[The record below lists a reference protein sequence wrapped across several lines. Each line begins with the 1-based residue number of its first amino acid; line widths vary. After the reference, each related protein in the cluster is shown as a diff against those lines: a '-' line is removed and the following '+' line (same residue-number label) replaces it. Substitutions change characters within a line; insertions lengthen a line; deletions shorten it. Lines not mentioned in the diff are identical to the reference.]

1 MSNLSIYQ
9 EKILSLAA
17 KNKKIIALKDF
28 NRSFEMRNPMCGDE
42 VKVRIKLVED
52 KIIDISAVVRGC
64 ALCEASAG
72 LVVVLFKNKNVPD
85 EKFLNEYYDIM
96 DKTIVTKGNEGCLFQ
111 NKMYETEDVQVKDI
125 SGAGDTF
132 LAGLVVE
139 YLKSN
144 DIVKSIKFAQECTK
158 IVVQKHGVSTI

>member
-17 KNKKIIALKDF
+17 KNKKIIALEDF

-42 VKVRIKLVED
+42 VKVRIKLVET

-72 LVVVLFKNKNVPD
+72 LVVDLFKNKNVPD
-85 EKFLNEYYDIM
+85 ERFLEEFLSWLEN
-96 DKTIVTKGNEGCLFQ
+96 
-111 NKMYETEDVQVKDI
+111 TEKDI
-125 SGAGDTF
+125 SDHLPIEMEIFEPIREIKNRHKCITMPFEATCKSVD
-132 LAGLVVE
+132 LKKNVE
-139 YLKSN
+139 INQGTQNVS
-144 DIVKSIKFAQECTK
+144 QTK
-158 IVVQKHGVSTI
+158 